1 MSTEA
6 KQPGVAPDASAGSA
20 RPQSAAKMA
29 KPDGSISF
37 YLFDIDDNLFFL
49 STKLYLW
56 NAETREEF
64 IVSSAEFARVQNE
77 LGKAGRWYA
86 WALREETFRD
96 FRDRPDLAAEEQMF
110 VHDLLAAVAGTG
122 PWQGPSWPLLIHA
135 AKEQRPIA
143 IISARGHE
151 PATIEAGIRALVGR
165 GFLPA
170 VPPILG
176 IYTVTNKGVRAQL
189 GALDPAMTVP
199 SLKKLAI
206 KDAVETALMR
216 YGTAPPHRFG
226 ISDDDPNNVV
236 LAISA
241 MRDCKKKYPDKRFFV
256 INSNQDEFVKLEIFQ
271 MLHPV
276 TAAAAGIPLL
286 SPEQP
291 APEGVP
297 VSSLS
302 TTAGGNVSVYVSDM
316 TRAISFYTEKLGLR
330 LRTRIQDE
338 WAELDAGQGLT
349 IGLHPAHPPL
359 TAAPGTAGAINIELA
374 VTKPLD
380 EVVQVLKLRGVVFAG
395 PIQSY
400 ENVRLAQ
407 LSDPDGNVL
416 LLAQVLH
423 SGSTDVGSSNRADRP
438 RSG

>member
-1 MSTEA
+1 MEN
-6 KQPGVAPDASAGSA
+6 
-20 RPQSAAKMA
+20 
-29 KPDGSISF
+29 PDGSISF

-56 NAETREEF
+56 NAETREEL
-64 IVSSAEFARVQNE
+64 IVSSAEFASVQNE
-77 LGKAGRWYA
+77 LGKAGRWHA

-96 FRDRPDLAAEEQMF
+96 FRDRLELAAEAQMF

-122 PWQGPSWPLLIHA
+122 AWQGPSWPLLVHA

-143 IISARGHE
+143 IVSARGHE
-151 PATIEAGIRALVGR
+151 PTTIEAGLRALVTR
-165 GFLPA
+165 GFLPS

-189 GALDPAMTVP
+189 AAVDPAMTVP

-206 KDAVETALMR
+206 KDVVETALRR
-216 YGTAPPHRFG
+216 YGAAPPHRFG

-256 INSNQDEFVKLEIFQ
+256 INTNHDEFVKLEIFP
-271 MLHPV
+271 MMHPV
-276 TAAAAGIPLL
+276 TAAATGTPLL

-291 APEGVP
+291 AAEGVP
-297 VSSLS
+297 ASNLAN
-302 TTAGGNVSVYVSDM
+302 TAGGNVSVYVSDM
-316 TRAISFYTEKLGLR
+316 TRAITFYTETLGLR

-338 WAELDAGQGLT
+338 WAELDAGKGLT
-349 IGLHPAHPPL
+349 IGLHPAHPPT
-359 TAAPGTAGAINIELA
+359 TAAPGTAGAINIELT

-380 EVVQVLKLRGVVFAG
+380 EIVQALKLRGVPFVG
-395 PIQSY
+395 PIQDY
-400 ENVRLAQ
+400 PNVRLAQ
-407 LSDPDGNVL
+407 FSDPDGNVL

-423 SGSTDVGSSNRADRP
+423 SGSTEVGSANGADRP
-438 RSG
+438 RNG